1 MFDSDGV
8 GQLHQVLVHAAGD
21 TLSAAARL
29 DPGDLDDATLRGVI
43 VGLERSRRRLDA
55 AEAHLLAEL
64 HDRSATEDAEGLA
77 TSRWLAR
84 EAALPAGAARQRV
97 RTATKLRDTLTE
109 VDDALTDG
117 RIGFDH
123 ARVLA
128 EATNERNAEAMA
140 AASATLCDLAASS
153 AFGRWRRDVHALA
166 ALADPDGGH
175 DPDDLT
181 RNQLHL
187 SPTDGLVMFTGE
199 LTGDHALTFHHTLEA
214 RADELFHRYKA
225 EREQFPDQQI
235 PARSTLRALALVELC
250 RHAQGVDPDT
260 TRAPR
265 TDATIVI
272 HACDPS
278 AGAAVTATSDPAT
291 PAELVLGGWLDSQP
305 IVAGPDGRRLDA
317 TSAATLI
324 CSAVFRVLHVTAD
337 GVPISETPTYRP
349 TRSQRRALAHRDGGC
364 VFPGCGAT
372 HGWTDAHHLQHWPT
386 GPTTLPNL
394 VSLCRHHH
402 RIAHRHSWTLE
413 LTHDGWTRWTNPTG
427 TTRWGQRHHRQRAG
441 PET

>member
-21 TLSAAARL
+21 SLSAAARL
-29 DPGDLDDATLRGVI
+29 DPGGLDDVTLRRV
-43 VGLERSRRRLDA
+43 VLGLERSRRCLDA

-64 HDRSATEDAEGLA
+64 HHRDSTDRRDGLR

-84 EAALPAGAARQRV
+84 EARLPAGAARQRV
-97 RTATKLRDTLTE
+97 RTATRLRDVLPE

-140 AASATLCDLAASS
+140 AASAALCDLAASS

-166 ALADPDGGH
+166 ALADPDGH
-175 DPDDLT
+175 DPHDPARD
-181 RNQLHL
+181 QLHL
-187 SPTDGLVMFTGE
+187 SPTDGLVMLRGE
-199 LTGDHALTFHHTLEA
+199 LTGEHALTFHHAVEA
-214 RADELFHRYKA
+214 KADELFHRYRT

-250 RHAQGVDPDT
+250 RQARGVDPDT

-265 TDATIVI
+265 TDATIIV
-272 HACDPS
+272 HTDPDPR
-278 AGAAVTATSDPAT
+278 DPAT
-291 PAELVLGGWLDSQP
+291 PPGLDGP
-305 IVAGPDGRRLDA
+305 VVTTPDGA
-317 TSAATLI
+317 PVHGEVAAMLL
-324 CSAVFRVLHVTAD
+324 CSAVFRVLRVTPG
-337 GVPISETPTYRP
+337 GVPIAETPGYQP

-364 VFPGCGAT
+364 VFPGCGAPHT
-372 HGWTDAHHLQHWPT
+372 WTDAHHIQPWPT

-402 RIAHRHSWTLE
+402 RTAHRNGWTLT
-413 LTHDGWTRWTNPTG
+413 LTDDGWTHWTTPTG

-441 PET
+441 PDPTRY